1 MPLSFCLQEGI
12 WQDKAVGSEQCLGSV
27 RETFLYPLVEKIVH
41 MCGFELVI
49 KNTLLMYIYVRLD
62 QIL

>member
-1 MPLSFCLQEGI
+1 MSNVPQI
-12 WQDKAVGSEQCLGSV
+12 KATGTWEIFFYLLV
-27 RETFLYPLVEKIVH
+27 VEKIVH

-49 KNTLLMYIYVRLD
+49 KNMLLMYIYVRLD